1 MLSPPDKNVART
13 GNFVA
18 DASRHVQ
25 SPSAV
30 PAGRPHLSQPHSE
43 RFGLYLRIP
52 ALDGEQYDKAR
63 NLLEIFDGQTPVYFY
78 LTGQKKLVL
87 APRTLW
93 VMLNDPMVSELKRIL
108 GEKNVAIKE

>member
-1 MLSPPDKNVART
+1 MIKIKLGDYNDLTVQEVAYRE
-13 GNFVA
+13 GK
-18 DASRHVQ
+18 
-25 SPSAV
+25 
-30 PAGRPHLSQPHSE
+30 GE